1 MKRIYY
7 KDKFML
13 QYAALALIVAIV
25 AFVFGFVAIGLVTGL
40 VWIAKI
46 VFVVALIAFIG
57 LFIMDM
63 VKRIK
68 KKT

>member
-1 MKRIYY
+1 
-7 KDKFML
+7 ML
-13 QYAALALIVAIV
+13 QYAALALIVAVV

-46 VFVVALIAFIG
+46 VFVVALVAFVG

-63 VKRIK
+63 INRK
-68 KKT
+68 KKNG

>member
-1 MKRIYY
+1 
-7 KDKFML
+7 ML
-13 QYAALALIVAIV
+13 QYAAIALIVAIV

-40 VWIAKI
+40 VWISKI

-63 VKRIK
+63 VKRSK